1 MVMRIGVVGCAGR
14 MGRMLVG
21 EVLAT
26 ARETGACELVGA
38 VAREG
43 SPAIGKDAGLVAG
56 VEPGNVRVADDPVPL
71 FADADAV
78 IDFTTPEMT
87 RRFSALAA
95 QGKTVHVVGTT
106 GLDAD
111 EERALTLAARHTPV
125 IYAPNMSLGVS
136 LLLALV
142 ERVSR
147 ALDDAFDIEIV
158 EMHHRHKADAP
169 SGTALGLG
177 RAAAAGRGVALDT
190 AAVRTRDG
198 RTGARPKGAIGFAA
212 MRGGD
217 VVGEHTVIFAGEGER
232 LELTHRAT
240 SRAIFARGA
249 VRAALW
255 AHGKPPGLYDMKDV
269 LGL

>member
-1 MVMRIGVVGCAGR
+1 MKIGVVGCAGR
-14 MGRMLVG
+14 MGRMLVRQI
-21 EVLAT
+21 LAA
-26 ARETGACELVGA
+26 ARETGACELAGA
-38 VAREG
+38 AAREG
-43 SPAIGKDAGLVAG
+43 SPAIGKDAGLLAG
-56 VEPGNVRVADDPVPL
+56 VDPCNVRVTEDPVPL

-78 IDFTTPEMT
+78 IDFTTPEAT

-106 GLDAD
+106 GLNA
-111 EERALTLAARHTPV
+111 EQEKALTLAARHTPV
-125 IYAPNMSLGVS
+125 VYAPNMSPGVN

-142 ERVSR
+142 ERVAR
-147 ALDDAFDIEIV
+147 TLDDDFDIEIV

-177 RAAAAGRGVALDT
+177 RAAAAGRGVALDA

-198 RTGARPKGAIGFAA
+198 HTGERPKGAIGFATL
-212 MRGGD
+212 RGGD
-217 VVGEHTVIFAGEGER
+217 VVGEHTVVFAGEGER
-232 LELTHRAT
+232 IELTHKAS
-240 SRAIFARGA
+240 SRDIFARGA

-269 LGL
+269 LNL